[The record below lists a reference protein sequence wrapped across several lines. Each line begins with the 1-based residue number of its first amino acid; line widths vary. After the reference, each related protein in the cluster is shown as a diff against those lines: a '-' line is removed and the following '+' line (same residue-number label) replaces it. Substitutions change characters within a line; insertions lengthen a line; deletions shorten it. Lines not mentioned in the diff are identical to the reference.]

1 MKENFQTPLTWNAE
15 ADRRFA
21 TSALGLELSSL
32 LRDGS
37 ASQRALSGFV
47 LRDPMFVATH
57 GIEELAAATGT
68 SASSVS
74 RYVRDL
80 GLAGFSEFRSCI
92 AAMVSELI
100 APVAKLDASIRD
112 LDKRSQGVELSIEV
126 TGSNIDALKSP
137 QTAEYIRIACGDIR
151 AARRVFVIGFGLS
164 AHLAAMLVL
173 SLQPYRDEVI
183 NVAQYGG
190 TESAAARAMSIG
202 EGDVLVAISFPRYSR
217 DVVEIVRYARDKK
230 AKIVAITDSPAAPL
244 AQFADRL
251 LLAPSRHPVLSATN
265 VPAMAII
272 EALASDFMLADPD
285 NVRRAEQLAKAI
297 SSYLTEGD

>member
-1 MKENFQTPLTWNAE
+1 MKENFQTPIAWNAE

-21 TSALGLELSSL
+21 TSPLGRELSKL
-32 LRDGS
+32 LHSGS
-37 ASQRALSGFV
+37 TSQRALSGFV

-57 GIEELAAATGT
+57 GIEDLAAATST

-80 GLAGFSEFRSCI
+80 GLAGFSEFRSSI
-92 AAMVSELI
+92 AALVSELI

-112 LDKRSQGVELSIEV
+112 LDKRNQGVELSIEV

-137 QTAEYIRIACGDIR
+137 QTAEYIRLACGDMK

-164 AHLAAMLVL
+164 AHLAAILVL

-202 EGDVLVAISFPRYSR
+202 EGDLLVAISFPRYSR
-217 DVVEIVRYARDKK
+217 DVVEIVRYARDNK
-230 AKIVAITDSPAAPL
+230 ARIVAITDSPAAPL
-244 AQFADRL
+244 APLADRL
-251 LLAPSRHPVLSATN
+251 LLAPSRHPVLSASN

-272 EALASDFMLADPD
+272 EALASDFMLADPE
-285 NVRRAEQLAKAI
+285 NVRRAEKLAKAI